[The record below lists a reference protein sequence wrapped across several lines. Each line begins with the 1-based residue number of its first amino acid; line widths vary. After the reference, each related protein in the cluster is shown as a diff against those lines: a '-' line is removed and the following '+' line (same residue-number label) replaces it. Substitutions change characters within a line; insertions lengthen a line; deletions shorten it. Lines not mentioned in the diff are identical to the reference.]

1 MSTNQPF
8 PRTGTSTPIFVARD
22 SAAQPII
29 IGQDYFLI
37 QIYAAQVAFRGA
49 IWDNVNHLVVTSQV
63 NLHHRNLDNRAV
75 RAIQRT
81 RKVEKNQA
89 QPLGLTPNL
98 IGLVPAVMPSVT
110 IAIDFILDRE
120 NRLAQLGGLI
130 NSDCFVSVISLATGA
145 AAAAKTIAQLADKII
160 QTFIPAEES
169 KPLLSFCGDF
179 NLATQQLRNGYYVII
194 GSQDEQNPLPDP
206 ATRLEV
212 RDGGLL
218 VDGRPATQWSYV
230 ILDVQRVGTR
240 PRELNDGARWDDKLR
255 EAEDEAQR
263 LTMNP
268 LATDEER
275 KHAWNKCLK
284 LIQEAQALLRA
295 DDNFLPKDAN
305 HIVEATLW
313 NCRRVLEEQQAYAR
327 RTVGR
332 APLWMPT
339 LANDLAALGLSPD
352 TDLATTVAQ
361 YADQVVDARRVLQA
375 RAML

>member
-1 MSTNQPF
+1 MSGNQPF
-8 PRTGTSTPIFVARD
+8 PRTGTTAPIFVARD
-22 SAAQPII
+22 GDSQPIT

-49 IWDNVNHLVVTSQV
+49 IWDNVKRLVVTSQV
-63 NLHHRNLDNRAV
+63 NLNHRKLDNRAL

-81 RKVEKNQA
+81 RDVQKNQM

-98 IGLVPAVMPSVT
+98 ISLVPAVMPNVT
-110 IAIDFILDRE
+110 LSIDFILDRE

-130 NSDCFVSVISLATGA
+130 NSDSFVSAISLATGTA
-145 AAAAKTIAQLADKII
+145 AVAKTIAQLADKVI

-169 KPLLSFCGDF
+169 KPLLSFSGDF
-179 NLATQQLRNGYYVII
+179 NLATQQLRSGYYVII
-194 GSQDEQNPLPDP
+194 GSKDEQNPLPAP
-206 ATRLEV
+206 TARVEV
-212 RDGGLL
+212 RDGGLI
-218 VDGRPATQWSYV
+218 VEGQPATQWSYV

-240 PRELNDGARWDDKLR
+240 PRELNDGALWDLRLR

-275 KHAWNKCLK
+275 KQAWNKCLK
-284 LIQEAQALLRA
+284 LIQEAQILLRA
-295 DDNFLPKDAN
+295 DDNFLPKDAT

-313 NCRRVLEEQQAYAR
+313 NCRKLIEEAENK
-327 RTVGR
+327 R
-332 APLWMPT
+332 AFRSAVPSWQPT
-339 LANDLAALGLSPD
+339 LANDLIALGLSPE
-352 TDLATTVAQ
+352 TDLAKMVEQ
-361 YADQVVDARRVLQA
+361 YANQVVQARRILKS